1 LQAQDGEQTEQQVVA
16 EANAADEGGGAA
28 ATPVGAVAQSE
39 AAPAAAPV
47 PVAAPAATPAHRGPV
62 TIALGQTPDEVVAMK
77 GQPLNKV
84 NLGAKT
90 ICVYS
95 DMKIIFMRDKVSDV
109 Q

>member
-1 LQAQDGEQTEQQVVA
+1 MVA

-28 ATPVGAVAQSE
+28 ASPVGAVAQSG
-39 AAPAAAPV
+39 AAPAAPA
-47 PVAAPAATPAHRGPV
+47 PVAAPAQSGPV
-62 TIALGQTPDEVVAMK
+62 TIALGQTPDQVVAMK

-84 NLGAKT
+84 ILGAKT
-90 ICVYS
+90 IYVYS

>member
-1 LQAQDGEQTEQQVVA
+1 MTIR
-16 EANAADEGGGAA
+16 
-28 ATPVGAVAQSE
+28 
-39 AAPAAAPV
+39 
-47 PVAAPAATPAHRGPV
+47 RGPGGMRH
-62 TIALGQTPDEVVAMK
+62 TIVDRPDHSRMVAYGHGRGYIQRPFAYREVVAMK

-90 ICVYS
+90 IYVYS

>member
-1 LQAQDGEQTEQQVVA
+1 MVA

-28 ATPVGAVAQSE
+28 ASPVAAVAQSD
-39 AAPAAAPV
+39 AAPAAPA
-47 PVAAPAATPAHRGPV
+47 PVAAAPAQSGPV
-62 TIALGQTPDEVVAMK
+62 TIALGQTPDQVVGMK

-84 NLGAKT
+84 ILGAKT
-90 ICVYS
+90 IYVYS

>member
-1 LQAQDGEQTEQQVVA
+1 
-16 EANAADEGGGAA
+16 
-28 ATPVGAVAQSE
+28 
-39 AAPAAAPV
+39 
-47 PVAAPAATPAHRGPV
+47 
-62 TIALGQTPDEVVAMK
+62 MK

-90 ICVYS
+90 IYVYS